1 MKSNRSLAEILGIVL
16 GVAAIALV
24 VAALVYLLGARP
36 FHRLRGPWWPRFEG
50 SWSGQSGPWQSE
62 EATEEVS
69 QRVQRL
75 EVNNVSGP
83 VRVEGW
89 DGDAIQVHYVKQA
102 RGSQAL
108 KNFRV
113 EIQTDGDTLK
123 VHPVY
128 APQAGFRFGPVS
140 FDLKVPSTLRQIR
153 VHSVSGRI
161 EVDGLSADIDQDLES
176 MSGSISSERSGNLTA
191 KSRSGAIDFSFAGDK
206 LYAKSISGAINGKI
220 HGLSRSGSVEV
231 ETVSGSLNLA
241 AFAGLD
247 AELRLSSVSGSISC
261 GFPLQISEQKR
272 NRLEGR
278 IGTGAAKVTAKSISG
293 SINLSAL
300 E

>member
-1 MKSNRSLAEILGIVL
+1 MKSKRSLADVLGIVL

-36 FHRLRGPWWPRFEG
+36 FHRLRGPWFQPGG
-50 SWSGQSGPWQSE
+50 SWSGQSGAWQSE

-75 EVNNVSGP
+75 EVENVSGP

-89 DGDAIQVHYVKQA
+89 DGDTIQVHYVKQA

-108 KNFRV
+108 EDFRV
-113 EIQTDGDTLK
+113 EIRTEGDTLK
-123 VHPVY
+123 VRPVY
-128 APQAGFRFGPVS
+128 ASQAGFRFGPVS
-140 FDLKVPSTLRQIR
+140 FDLKVPSTLRQLY
-153 VHSVSGRI
+153 VHNVSGRI
-161 EVDGLSADIDQDLES
+161 EVGDLPGDIAQELEAV
-176 MSGSISSERSGNLTA
+176 SGSISSERSGNLRI
-191 KSRSGAIDFSFAGDK
+191 KSVSGAIDFSFAGDK
-206 LYAKSISGAINGKI
+206 LSAKSISGAINGKI
-220 HGLSRSGSVEV
+220 RSLSRGGSVEA
-231 ETVSGSLNLA
+231 ETVSGSLDLA

-261 GFPLQISEQKR
+261 GFPLQITEQKR

-278 IGTGAAKVTAKSISG
+278 IGTGAARLAAKSVSG
-293 SINLSAL
+293 SITLSAL

>member
-1 MKSNRSLAEILGIVL
+1 MKSKASLAEILGIVL

-36 FHRLRGPWWPRFEG
+36 FHRIRGDWWPRIEG
-50 SWSGQSGPWQSE
+50 SWGSSWESE

-69 QRVQRL
+69 QRVQTL

-83 VRVEGW
+83 VLIEGW
-89 DGDAIQVHYVKQA
+89 DRDTIQVHYVKQA
-102 RGSQAL
+102 RGRQAL
-108 KNFRV
+108 EDFRV
-113 EIQTDGDTLK
+113 EIQTDEDTLK
-123 VHPVY
+123 VRPVY
-128 APQAGFRFGPVS
+128 APRAGLRFGPVS
-140 FDLKVPSTLRQIR
+140 FEIKVPSHLQEIS

-161 EVDGLSADIDQDLES
+161 EVNNLSTDIDQELQTV
-176 MSGSISSERSGNLTA
+176 SGSISSERSGNLRA
-191 KSRSGAIDFSFAGDK
+191 KSTSGSIDFSFTGNK
-206 LYAKSISGAINGKI
+206 LYAKSISGRINGKI
-220 HGLSRSGSVEV
+220 RGLSRGGSVEV
-231 ETVSGSLNLA
+231 ETVSGSVDLT

-261 GFPLQISEQKR
+261 SFPLQITEKRR

-278 IGTGAAKVTAKSISG
+278 IGTGATPLSAKTVSG
-293 SINLSAL
+293 SINLSPL